1 MLQVITSGNAEKKKG
16 VAAAPWRPL
25 QATAAVIWG
34 GAVRRGRL
42 STANPAADL
51 PTAIP
56 SQSRR
61 NVTRD
66 LSDEIDSAEQ
76 GAAGYD
82 PQVVAM
88 HTPPHAATLSS
99 TARGSSP
106 EP

>member
-1 MLQVITSGNAEKKKG
+1 MRRRKRGSRRRRGGPYRPQQRLWDG
-16 VAAAPWRPL
+16 AA
-25 QATAAVIWG
+25 
-34 GAVRRGRL
+34 RRGRL

-88 HTPPHAATLSS
+88 HTPPLAATLSS